1 MDQFDKVIGYEREKE
16 ELRRL
21 CDVLK
26 NREKY
31 LRLGVK
37 IPKAILLYGAPG
49 LWKTLMAKVMIAE
62 TGRAV
67 FHCKKN
73 KPNGEFVN
81 DIKQTFENAIRE
93 APSIIFFDDMDKFAE
108 DNLQQNCNKLLA
120 KMFL

>member
-49 LWKTLMAKVMIAE
+49 LGKTLMAKVMIAE

-93 APSIIFFDDMDKFAE
+93 APSIIY
-108 DNLQQNCNKLLA
+108 LQLT
-120 KMFL
+120 KMVRIMRRSI